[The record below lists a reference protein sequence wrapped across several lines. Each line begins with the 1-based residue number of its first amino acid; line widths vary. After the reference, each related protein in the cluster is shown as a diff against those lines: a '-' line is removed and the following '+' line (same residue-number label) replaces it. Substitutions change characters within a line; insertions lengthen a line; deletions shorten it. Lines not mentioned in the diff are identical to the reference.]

1 MVTSVRQD
9 NNDNLNA
16 SISCKLIP
24 GSRTCKHKVGRIM
37 SAPAQWCTR
46 CRCAPGPGAWWQVQA
61 SLSDFAPICKP
72 HIPSSRQHLVAV
84 VVVVLMVVAVM
95 VIGQV
100 IDDGNKG
107 ETFIFSLQNKSSAFR
122 KSATNC
128 TVHNLICVCLTF
140 CIGNCKKN
148 CCIHQYL
155 SMVPISVGSQHR
167 TQVQVKCLV

>member
-1 MVTSVRQD
+1 MHLHNT
-9 NNDNLNA
+9 
-16 SISCKLIP
+16 
-24 GSRTCKHKVGRIM
+24 
-37 SAPAQWCTR
+37 CTR
-46 CRCAPGPGAWWQVQA
+46 CRSAPGPGAWWQVQA
-61 SLSDFAPICKP
+61 SLNDFAPICKP

-140 CIGNCKKN
+140 CIGNCKKKLLYSSIPEHGAHF
-148 CCIHQYL
+148 CRVAA
-155 SMVPISVGSQHR
+155 SDTGAGEMPSVNYKSAAYWYQG
-167 TQVQVKCLV
+167 TT

>member
-1 MVTSVRQD
+1 
-9 NNDNLNA
+9 
-16 SISCKLIP
+16 
-24 GSRTCKHKVGRIM
+24 M

-61 SLSDFAPICKP
+61 SSSGVAPICKP
-72 HIPSSRQHLVAV
+72 HIPSNRQHLVAV
-84 VVVVLMVVAVM
+84 VVLVLMVVAVM
-95 VIGQV
+95 VMSQV
-100 IDDGNKG
+100 IDDGNKD
-107 ETFIFSLQNKSSAFR
+107 ETFIFSLQHKSSAFR

-140 CIGNCKKN
+140 RTRIYQKNN

-167 TQVQVKCLV
+167 THVQVKCLVLNR